1 MKSFIDRVLGG
12 EADVSKVDDF
22 VDRWH
27 EGEGSE
33 SLAAFLGMSEDE
45 YALWAQKP
53 HAGLRWR
60 QSGLQ
65 PFALPIEISRQSRKM
80 GFRATMALPLK
91 AE

>member
-1 MKSFIDRVLGG
+1 MKSFIDRVLAG
-12 EADVSKVDDF
+12 EADVSEVDDF

-53 HAGLRWR
+53 QTLSLIVQARMEGMRL
-60 QSGLQ
+60 
-65 PFALPIEISRQSRKM
+65 E
-80 GFRATMALPLK
+80 K
-91 AE
+91 AAV